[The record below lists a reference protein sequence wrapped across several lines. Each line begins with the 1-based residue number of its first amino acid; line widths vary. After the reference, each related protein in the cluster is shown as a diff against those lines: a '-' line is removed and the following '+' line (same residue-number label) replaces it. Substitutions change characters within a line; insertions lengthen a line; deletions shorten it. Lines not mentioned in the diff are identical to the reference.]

1 LTTNVSCRTGSLA
14 SLEPNM
20 KMLVLQLDKWGLD
33 DAHKDKQ
40 NKIYT
45 SDFKVSKLGV
55 GLI

>member
-1 LTTNVSCRTGSLA
+1 V

-45 SDFKVSKLGV
+45 SDFKVRLLETGC
-55 GLI
+55 I